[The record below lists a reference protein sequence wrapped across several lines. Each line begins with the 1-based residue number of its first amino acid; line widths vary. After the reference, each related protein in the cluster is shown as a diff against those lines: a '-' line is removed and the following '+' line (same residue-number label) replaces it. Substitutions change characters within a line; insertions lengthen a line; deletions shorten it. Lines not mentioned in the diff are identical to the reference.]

1 MHVTDAE
8 LAILEV
14 LWDRNEATK
23 AELVAELYPKTRDS
37 DRATVQKLLERL
49 EAKGLVVRDR
59 SDRRHRFA
67 AKVTQTELAGRQLEQ
82 LTSRLSNGL
91 LSPLLT
97 HLVENRKISA
107 RERRELRRIL
117 EDSDS

>member
-14 LWDRNEATK
+14 LWVRGEATK

-49 EAKGLVVRDR
+49 EAKNLVTRDR
-59 SDRRHRFA
+59 SDRRHRFSPT
-67 AKVTQTELAGRQLEQ
+67 VSQTELAGRQLEQ
-82 LTSRLSNGL
+82 LTSRLSNGS
-91 LSPLLT
+91 LSPLLN

-107 RERRELRRIL
+107 KERRELRRIL
-117 EDSDS
+117 DDSDA